1 MSVIAFLAFGE
12 PALGRF
18 AGGRFDFTPLIVA
31 AGALLLL
38 RIVFRFPMRWQLVLA
53 GILAAPL
60 LIALSHEIS
69 YPVTAALVFA
79 GGAAVAAG
87 AQRHPKRRAQ

>member
-1 MSVIAFLAFGE
+1 VSVIAFLAYGE

-38 RIVFRFPMRWQLVLA
+38 RIVFRVRMRWQLVLA
-53 GILAAPL
+53 SILAAPL
-60 LIALSHEIS
+60 LVVISHEIS
-69 YPVTAALVFA
+69 YPMTAARVVS

-87 AQRHPKRRAQ
+87 ARRHPKHRAP